1 MGILADAD
9 HVLVTAYDTEGG
21 ETSSVERVVE
31 LADHRVAYW
40 LPDGT
45 GAAERFA
52 AAPVVSVRACSRTGR
67 AKVTDPLLEGRAS
80 VVADGP
86 LFDEAKAAIKEK
98 YGLGAGLSA
107 VMDRARELVGEETPE
122 AVVVID
128 IVA

>member
-9 HVLVTAYDTEGG
+9 HILVTAYDAQGG

-40 LPDGT
+40 LADGT

-52 AAPVVSVRACSRTGR
+52 AAPVVSVRSCSRTGR
-67 AKVTDPLLEGRAS
+67 PKVSDPVREGRAS
-80 VVADGP
+80 VVTEGP
-86 LFDEAKAAIKEK
+86 VFDETKVAIKAK
-98 YGLGAGLSA
+98 YGIGASLTG
-107 VMDRARELVGEETPE
+107 VFDRARELVGEDTPE

-128 IVA
+128 IVG